1 MEVFYLIIY
10 MVLGAL
16 LFSLFDYFGFNIS
29 LKRGWAEFNNDRG
42 YRVVQAVMQGLITL
56 ILLIVSGW
64 KAALGFNMIWWT
76 WGCDFIFYLYC
87 EIFNYGK
94 DRGNFRKE
102 VISGGVQWAWWTPYG
117 LLFTK
122 KGDVVGYRAL
132 AVQALIGFAIALAV
146 VIV

>member
-1 MEVFYLIIY
+1 MIY
-10 MVLGAL
+10 GIVYTVIGAV

-42 YRVVQAVMQGLITL
+42 YRMVQGAVQAVITL
-56 ILLIVSGW
+56 ILLLVSGW
-64 KAALGFNMIWWT
+64 KAALGFNIIWWT
-76 WGCDFIFYLYC
+76 WGCDFLFYLYC

-102 VISGGVQWAWWTPYG
+102 VLGGAVQWAWWTPYG

-122 KGDVVGYRAL
+122 RGDVINHRKLVWQ
-132 AVQALIGFAIALAV
+132 AVLGMLGAVIILIV
-146 VIV
+146 